1 MPKEVLNYRLF
12 KRWAKKEGKRLWR
25 IFSK

>member
-12 KRWAKKEGKRLWR
+12 KRWAKKEGKNLWK
-25 IFSK
+25 IFLK